1 MAVNNLN
8 SGKRR
13 NVGYF
18 PFVADSLFSLSASKT
33 SSFGWSSVI
42 YEKDIHGEC
51 HSNILCGR
59 WVWTMSRFRPVVHID
74 SRLRLLETG
83 FSWTLMS
90 KVALPPPASFY
101 LWSKDVAVFAVF
113 PRILLPLVEGCAA
126 DGDLPFLRTAISQS
140 RSPQRTLPTGRQSV
154 ALQATPAVSGP
165 ALIKAKLSAGWK
177 RKQPVAFA
185 ASCLSLVCGRRG
197 SDPDFLFYLVTKE
210 NLLCRCPR

>member
-59 WVWTMSRFRPVVHID
+59 WVWTMSRFRPAVHID
-74 SRLRLLETG
+74 SRLRLMETG
-83 FSWTLMS
+83 FSWTLMP
-90 KVALPPPASFY
+90 KVALPP
-101 LWSKDVAVFAVF
+101 

-126 DGDLPFLRTAISQS
+126 DGDLPFLRSSTSQS